1 MIVTETAVRHLDG
14 GEGSTLSCIVGRS
27 LCLFMRVDASN
38 VPPKQRRDFVGLAV
52 RRAAPFEAPDFGM
65 AAVGD
70 GRMAVWYWSQARV
83 AEHLSFEG
91 ARPRRIRYSPE
102 ALHVRTGTVDGGEL
116 LALEA
121 GVEGRAWKAGEL
133 VASRWWPESPTPA
146 EWREFLRGA
155 GLRMPEGAAVP
166 AVTPTQTTT
175 TVWGAQDG
183 FRRGAISLGGMDAH
197 LPTAV
202 LALAGMAATVASVQ
216 VGAIIRSHVDTMLA
230 ERRSEQMDESITRVL
245 AAREAAD
252 RNAAEIDALLALR
265 TSHSAVSLISEAT
278 RLLPGSGW
286 NIKHWQQPTPERLE
300 LTLVMPE
307 ADPQQ
312 LVTSW
317 EASPMFSEVTTDIL
331 GRSGEVVVR
340 ASIVPP
346 GSTP

>member
-1 MIVTETAVRHLDG
+1 MIVTENAIRHLDG

-52 RRAAPFEAPDFGM
+52 RRAAPFETPDFGM
-65 AAVGD
+65 ASVGN

-83 AEHLSFEG
+83 AEHLTFEG

-102 ALHVRTGTVDGGEL
+102 ALHVKTETVDGGEL

-121 GVEGRAWKAGEL
+121 GVEGRAWKSGEL
-133 VASRWWPESPTPA
+133 VASRWWPETPA
-146 EWREFLRGA
+146 IADWREFLRGA
-155 GLRMPEGAAVP
+155 GLRMPEGAGVP
-166 AVTPTQTTT
+166 AVTPAETTT
-175 TVWGAQDG
+175 ATWGAHDG
-183 FRRGAISLGGMDAH
+183 FRRGAISLGGMETH
-197 LPTAV
+197 LPTAM
-202 LALAGMAATVASVQ
+202 LALAGVVAAVASVQ
-216 VGAIIRSHVDTMLA
+216 VGAIVRSHVDTMLA
-230 ERRSEQMDESITRVL
+230 ERRSDQMDESITRVL

-265 TSHSAVSLISEAT
+265 MTHSAVSLISEAT
-278 RLLPGSGW
+278 RLLPASGW
-286 NIKHWQQPTPERLE
+286 SIKHWQQPTPDRLE
-300 LTLVMPE
+300 LTLVMPD

-312 LVTSW
+312 LVTAW

-340 ASIVPP
+340 ASILPP
-346 GSTP
+346 DSTP